1 MHPIDNWYLQ
11 QEEPRK
17 SYFQFLRQ
25 FILGMHPNIREEW
38 KYGMP
43 FFCYG
48 KKMMAYL
55 WFHKIYQQ
63 PYIGIVEGKALRHP
77 DLLQEKRAR
86 MKILL
91 LDPNKDI
98 PVRKIKAIFKEVLKI
113 YEAKS

>member
-11 QEEPRK
+11 QEEPQK
-17 SYFQFLRQ
+17 SCFQYLRPL
-25 FILGMHPNIREEW
+25 ILGMHPNIREEM

-55 WFHKIYQQ
+55 WFHKTYQQ
-63 PYIGIVEGKALRHP
+63 PYIGIVEGKAIDHP

-91 LDPNKDI
+91 LDPDKDI
-98 PVRKIKAIFKEVLKI
+98 PVRKIRAIFKAVLKI
-113 YEAKS
+113 YEANG